1 MRLTKDVKQIIIQNA
16 VIKSGVYDKFV
27 DLRIKRALLAEE
39 LRIIALGGQ
48 NKAAIIE
55 SLYDQYLSLVAKI
68 PDSIKRSDS
77 PFYKRCCIEAF
88 IGNDCY
94 QVSFSGN
101 GYNEPTRTSKDNVYK
116 ISPRTMIIEGGS
128 EFAQQLM
135 DLSHDRKELLST
147 VDNIRSTVSVT
158 IEPFTT
164 TEKLLKVWP
173 EAIEL
178 LPATDPV
185 VQRAQL
191 PAIRTEQL
199 NAMIGLPTTSDKE

>member
-16 VIKSGVYDKFV
+16 VTKSGVYDKFV
-27 DLRIKRALLAEE
+27 DLQIKRALLAEE
-39 LRIIALGGQ
+39 LRIIALGGVD
-48 NKAAIIE
+48 KCLGIE
-55 SLYDQYLSLVAKI
+55 QLHSEYLALVAKI
-68 PDSIKRSDS
+68 PKSIKSNCSLFTDRDH
-77 PFYKRCCIEAF
+77 IQAF

-101 GYNEPTRTSKDNVYK
+101 GYKEPTRTSKDNVYK
-116 ISPRTMIIEGGS
+116 ISPRTVIIEGGS

-135 DLSHDRKELLST
+135 DLSHDQKELLST
-147 VDNIRSTVSVT
+147 VDNIRRTVSVT

-178 LPATDPV
+178 LPITDPV